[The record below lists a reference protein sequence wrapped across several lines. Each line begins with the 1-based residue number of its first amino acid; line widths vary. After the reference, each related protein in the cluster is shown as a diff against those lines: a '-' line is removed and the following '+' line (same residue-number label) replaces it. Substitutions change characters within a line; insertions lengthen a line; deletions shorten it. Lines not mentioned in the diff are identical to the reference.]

1 MTTVPREDLPRV
13 LVVGGPPFNSLVG
26 AGVTLTGLF
35 GGWPRD
41 ALANAYEGDAIPET
55 AICDRFHALSR
66 FPGASK
72 NKWVRQGQILSRL
85 ARRESDASAF
95 FGRVSHDLDA
105 FVRELR
111 PEAMFMELSSL
122 AAVDIVIEL
131 SRRFRIP
138 YAVHVP
144 DDWMPTWP
152 RYHYRNPTHRPAV
165 EFMNWRLQRR
175 LVPLMRGASATL
187 AISDSLARTLSARY
201 GRSFSVAYNAADPAA
216 WLAVPPRE
224 VPDGE
229 PVRLVYSG
237 SVFSYGQSES
247 LFEIA
252 RSVARLAAEGVPVR
266 LDVYT
271 QHHGDAEVRS
281 AMPVGLAVALH
292 PLVPREELG
301 DNLRA
306 ADVLLLPTNFDPMS
320 VQFIRHSMPGKMAEY
335 LMAGRALLAYGP
347 PEVEQVRFVQERG
360 CALVVDHHGAP
371 DLDVAIRR
379 LATDAPLRV
388 DLAARAR
395 RAGLEVFD
403 LNRVRADFER
413 TMTAM
418 VRRPA

>member
-1 MTTVPREDLPRV
+1 
-13 LVVGGPPFNSLVG
+13 VVGGPPFNSLVG

-41 ALANAYEGDAIPET
+41 RVADAYEGDATPDT
-55 AICDRFHALSR
+55 AICDRFHSLNR
-66 FPGASK
+66 FPDAAS
-72 NKWVRQGQILSRL
+72 NKWKRQAQILSRV
-85 ARRESDASAF
+85 ARRQADASAF
-95 FGRVSHDLDA
+95 FGRVSRPLDA
-105 FVRELR
+105 FVQEFR
-111 PEAMFMELSSL
+111 PDAIFMELASL
-122 AAVDIVIEL
+122 AAIDVVLEL
-131 SRRFRIP
+131 SRRYRIP

-152 RYHYRNPTHRPAV
+152 RYQYANPALRPAV

-175 LVPLMRGASATL
+175 LRPLMRGASATL
-187 AISDSLARTLSARY
+187 AISDSLADTLSARY
-201 GRSFSVAYNAADPAA
+201 RRPFTVAYNAADPAA
-216 WLAVPPRE
+216 WPEVPPRE
-224 VPDGE
+224 VPAGE

-247 LFEIA
+247 LFQIA

-266 LDVYT
+266 LDIYT
-271 QHHGDAEVRS
+271 QHHADTEVR
-281 AMPVGLAVALH
+281 AAIPVGPAVALH
-292 PLVPREELG
+292 PLVPRAELG

-306 ADVLLLPTNFDPMS
+306 ADVLLLPTNFDPAS
-320 VQFIRHSMPGKMAEY
+320 IAFIRHSMPGKMAEY

-347 PEVEQVRFVQERG
+347 PEVEQVRFVQEHG

-371 DLDVAIRR
+371 DLDAAIRR
-379 LATDAPLRV
+379 LATDAALRG